1 LKRSGASRLPREGGS
16 DLLILASGS
25 ARRAALLRQA
35 GIPFEQGSPPGVDE
49 TPPRG
54 ATAREVALT
63 LAERKAVAAMAREP
77 GRRVLTADT
86 LVALGD
92 SLVGKPADEEDA
104 VRILTRLAG
113 REHRIFTGV
122 AVGRDGRLF
131 SNAAGARVR
140 VDSLSS
146 AQIRAYV
153 ATGEPLGKAGAY
165 ALQGR
170 AAAFVRLVEG
180 APDTVIG
187 LPLDV
192 VHRLLAA
199 LGPARG

>member
-1 LKRSGASRLPREGGS
+1 VPGTVR
-16 DLLILASGS
+16 DVLLLASGS
-25 ARRAALLRQA
+25 PRRAALLRQA
-35 GIPFEQGSPPGVDE
+35 GIPFEQGEAPGVDE
-49 TPPRG
+49 APPAGVTP
-54 ATAREVALT
+54 REVALT
-63 LAERKAVAAMAREP
+63 LAERKAEAAMARAP

-86 LVALGD
+86 VVAVGET
-92 SLVGKPADEEDA
+92 LVGKPADPEDA
-104 VRILTRLAG
+104 VRILARLAG

-122 AVGRDGRLF
+122 AIGRDGRLV
-131 SNAAGARVR
+131 SDAAGARVR
-140 VDSLSS
+140 VDPLSA

-165 ALQGR
+165 ALQGK

-192 VHRLLAA
+192 VRRLLDA
-199 LGPARG
+199 LPRSR